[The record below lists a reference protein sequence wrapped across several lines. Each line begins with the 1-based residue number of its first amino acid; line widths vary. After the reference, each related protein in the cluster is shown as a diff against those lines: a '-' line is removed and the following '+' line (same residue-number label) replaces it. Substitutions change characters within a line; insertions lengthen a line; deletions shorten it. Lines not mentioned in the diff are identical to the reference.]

1 MGGPPE
7 EPEREEEKPEREITT
22 PEEAAEMTRQRRKNF
37 GLEEPRKLTPE
48 EAEKI
53 ERSIEKLLEVLYQ
66 YDFDSF
72 SPEIQNEWYFIEQE
86 AMSGKDRELARANL
100 EKFLG
105 VLQEESEKLGK

>member
-1 MGGPPE
+1 MKSPEQMGGLPE
-7 EPEREEEKPEREITT
+7 QPKRESGRKDTT
-22 PEEAAEMTRQRRKNF
+22 HKEAAEMTRQRRKNF

-100 EKFLG
+100 EKFLRSRI
-105 VLQEESEKLGK
+105 VP